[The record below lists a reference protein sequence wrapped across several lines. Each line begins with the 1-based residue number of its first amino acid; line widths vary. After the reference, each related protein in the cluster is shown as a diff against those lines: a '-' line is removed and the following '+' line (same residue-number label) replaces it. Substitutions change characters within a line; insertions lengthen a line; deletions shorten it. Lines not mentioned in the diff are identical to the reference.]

1 MTNSFQNSR
10 RDLRERAFQAL
21 FNIEMGAEL
30 LAASQ
35 FVYGYDKV
43 TGEDAQVLE
52 LPIFLLSLVTGV
64 NNHKEEL
71 DNLIS
76 THLKKGW
83 SLERLTLT
91 DKTLLRLGL
100 FEIKYFD
107 ETPDR
112 VALNEIIEVAKKYSD
127 ETSAKFINGL
137 LSQYVSEAPSA
148 NKS

>member
-35 FVYGYDKV
+35 FAYGYDKV

-137 LSQYVSEAPSA
+137 LSQYVSEASSA

>member
-1 MTNSFQNSR
+1 M
-10 RDLRERAFQAL
+10 
-21 FNIEMGAEL
+21 
-30 LAASQ
+30 
-35 FVYGYDKV
+35 
-43 TGEDAQVLE
+43 
-52 LPIFLLSLVTGV
+52 
-64 NNHKEEL
+64 
-71 DNLIS
+71 
-76 THLKKGW
+76 
-83 SLERLTLT
+83 TLT

>member
-35 FVYGYDKV
+35 FAYGYDKV

-137 LSQYVSEAPSA
+137 LSQYVSERFW
-148 NKS
+148 

>member
-35 FVYGYDKV
+35 FAYGYDKV

-137 LSQYVSEAPSA
+137 LSQYVLEAPSA

>member
-35 FVYGYDKV
+35 FAYGYDKV

-137 LSQYVSEAPSA
+137 LSQYVSGSQ
-148 NKS
+148 SH

>member
-1 MTNSFQNSR
+1 M
-10 RDLRERAFQAL
+10 
-21 FNIEMGAEL
+21 
-30 LAASQ
+30 
-35 FVYGYDKV
+35 
-43 TGEDAQVLE
+43 
-52 LPIFLLSLVTGV
+52 TGV